1 MKNTASLKIQA
12 MKEGEPLPFSDSSW
26 NNCRAVL
33 LSSGVSPAA
42 PRDCLFAGEEMWP
55 YLGASCLDPPPALAA
70 FSSCSVGRL
79 FPTAWRGCPALRP
92 PRSAAVAEL
101 SFQTP
106 PTVLAGPRPVLPPHR
121 QRVYVACQ
129 SMLIVLVGAVPRY
142 HIDQEGIPASRAEL
156 AKHIHFASNFT
167 SIVTEWYLIDREAY
181 KVSLASSLFFAG
193 LLIGNITFGPLSDK
207 LGRKPVYI
215 SGLFFDVIFG
225 YVTALAPNYDIFAVS
240 RFFVGIVNGGMAL
253 VSFVLTQEY
262 VGKSFWSFTGSLT
275 NVTFA
280 VGIAVFA
287 LLGYCIREW
296 RYLAL
301 VSNTPGVFFLLLS
314 FMLPESPRW
323 LYSQGKTA
331 EAEDVLQYIALC
343 NGKER
348 LNLKLKPS
356 AGTLR
361 KDELAP
367 GILNLVKQPVL
378 RWRTILLMYI
388 WYVCSFVYY
397 GLTLN
402 AGELRGNLY
411 LNVALSGLVEVPA
424 FPLCMFF
431 IEKSWSGRR
440 KTMTCFLTFAGLACV
455 FTMFLPTNA
464 GLLLGP
470 TLLALCGKMMVSA
483 AFNILYIYT
492 SELYPT
498 VLRNAGL
505 GVCSMS
511 CRFGGILAPFVPS
524 MKSLSPSIPFVV
536 FGITGLSAGFLTLL
550 LPETLNKPIAE
561 SIDDLQSPRYQ
572 VLKNEEA
579 EQSS

>member
-1 MKNTASLKIQA
+1 MIVFCFK
-12 MKEGEPLPFSDSSW
+12 
-26 NNCRAVL
+26 
-33 LSSGVSPAA
+33 
-42 PRDCLFAGEEMWP
+42 
-55 YLGASCLDPPPALAA
+55 
-70 FSSCSVGRL
+70 
-79 FPTAWRGCPALRP
+79 
-92 PRSAAVAEL
+92 
-101 SFQTP
+101 
-106 PTVLAGPRPVLPPHR
+106 
-121 QRVYVACQ
+121 VYVACQ
-129 SMLIVLVGAVPRY
+129 SMLIVLVGAAPEYR
-142 HIDQEGIPASRAEL
+142 IDQEEIPFSRAEL
-156 AKHIHFASNFT
+156 AKHIHFADNFT
-167 SIVTEWYLIDREAY
+167 SIVTEWYLIEKEAY

-215 SGLFFDVIFG
+215 SGLFFDVVFG
-225 YVTALAPNYDIFAVS
+225 YVTALAPNYDIFAIS

-275 NVTFA
+275 NLMFA
-280 VGIAVFA
+280 VGIAVYA
-287 LLGYCIREW
+287 LLGYCVREW

-301 VSNTPGVFFLLLS
+301 VSNTPGIIFFLLS

-331 EAEDVLQYIALC
+331 EAEHVLQYIALG

-348 LNLKLKPS
+348 LNLKLKPT
-356 AGTLR
+356 AATLR
-361 KDELAP
+361 KGESAP
-367 GILNLVKQPVL
+367 GILNLVKHPVL
-378 RWRTILLMYI
+378 RWRTVILMYI

-411 LNVALSGLVEVPA
+411 LNVALYGLVEVPA

-440 KTMTCFLTFAGLACV
+440 RTMTSFLVFAGFACM
-455 FTMFLPTNA
+455 FSMFLPTNA
-464 GLLLGP
+464 GLFFSP

-483 AFNILYIYT
+483 AFNIVYIYT

-511 CRFGGILAPFVPS
+511 CRFGGVLAPFVPS
-524 MKSLSPSIPFVV
+524 MKSLGPSVPFMV
-536 FGITGLSAGFLTLL
+536 FGISGLSAGFLTLL
-550 LPETLNKPIAE
+550 LPETLNKPVAE
-561 SIDDLQSPRYQ
+561 SVEDLQIPKYQ
-572 VLKNEEA
+572 MLKNKKVNQSEENT
-579 EQSS
+579 

>member
-1 MKNTASLKIQA
+1 MAVGLEEAFGAAGEFGGGQRRLTAFL
-12 MKEGEPLPFSDSSW
+12 
-26 NNCRAVL
+26 VL
-33 LSSGVSPAA
+33 L
-42 PRDCLFAGEEMWP
+42 
-55 YLGASCLDPPPALAA
+55 
-70 FSSCSVGRL
+70 
-79 FPTAWRGCPALRP
+79 
-92 PRSAAVAEL
+92 
-101 SFQTP
+101 Q
-106 PTVLAGPRPVLPPHR
+106 
-121 QRVYVACQ
+121 VYVACQ
-129 SMLIVLVGAVPRY
+129 SMLIVLVGAVPEY
-142 HIDQEGIPASRAEL
+142 HIVQEGIPASRAEL
-156 AKHIHFASNFT
+156 AKHIHFADNFT
-167 SIVTEWYLIDREAY
+167 SIVTEASTSWYLIEQEAY
-181 KVSLASSLFFAG
+181 KVSLASSLYFAG

-215 SGLFFDVIFG
+215 SGLFFDVVFG
-225 YVTALAPNYDIFAVS
+225 YVTALAPNYDVFAVS

-275 NVTFA
+275 NMTFA
-280 VGIAVFA
+280 VGIAVYA
-287 LLGYCIREW
+287 LLGYCVREW

-301 VSNTPGVFFLLLS
+301 VSNTPGVIFFLLS

-323 LYSQGKTA
+323 LYSQGKTV
-331 EAEDVLQYIALC
+331 EAEDVLQYIALG
-343 NGKER
+343 NGRER

-356 AGTLR
+356 VGTLR
-361 KDELAP
+361 KDESAP
-367 GILNLVKQPVL
+367 AILNLVKHPVL
-378 RWRTILLMYI
+378 RWQTIVLMYI

-440 KTMTCFLTFAGLACV
+440 KTVTCFLIFAGFACIL
-455 FTMFLPTNA
+455 TMFLPTNA
-464 GLLLGP
+464 DLFLSP
-470 TLLALCGKMMVSA
+470 TLLVLCGKMMVSA
-483 AFNILYIYT
+483 AFNIMYIYT

-505 GVCSMS
+505 GICSMS

-524 MKSLSPSIPFVV
+524 MKSLSPSVPFVV
-536 FGITGLSAGFLTLL
+536 FGISGLSAGFLTLL

-561 SIDDLQSPRYQ
+561 NIEDLQSPKYQ
-572 VLKNEEA
+572 VLKNEE
-579 EQSS
+579 EE

>member
-1 MKNTASLKIQA
+1 MAAGPELDVEEALGAAGPFGRGQRRLTAFL
-12 MKEGEPLPFSDSSW
+12 
-26 NNCRAVL
+26 VL
-33 LSSGVSPAA
+33 L
-42 PRDCLFAGEEMWP
+42 
-55 YLGASCLDPPPALAA
+55 
-70 FSSCSVGRL
+70 
-79 FPTAWRGCPALRP
+79 
-92 PRSAAVAEL
+92 
-101 SFQTP
+101 Q
-106 PTVLAGPRPVLPPHR
+106 
-121 QRVYVACQ
+121 
-129 SMLIVLVGAVPRY
+129 
-142 HIDQEGIPASRAEL
+142 
-156 AKHIHFASNFT
+156 
-167 SIVTEWYLIDREAY
+167 WYLVDQEAY

-215 SGLFFDVIFG
+215 SGLFFDVLFG

-275 NVTFA
+275 NLTFA
-280 VGIAVFA
+280 VGIAVYA
-287 LLGYCIREW
+287 LLGYCVREW
-296 RYLAL
+296 RYLTL

-314 FMLPESPRW
+314 L
-323 LYSQGKTA
+323 
-331 EAEDVLQYIALC
+331 
-343 NGKER
+343 
-348 LNLKLKPS
+348 
-356 AGTLR
+356 
-361 KDELAP
+361 
-367 GILNLVKQPVL
+367 
-378 RWRTILLMYI
+378 
-388 WYVCSFVYY
+388 YVCSFVYY

-440 KTMTCFLTFAGLACV
+440 KTMTCFLIFAGFACI

-498 VLRNAGL
+498 VLR
-505 GVCSMS
+505 
-511 CRFGGILAPFVPS
+511 FGGILAPFVPS
-524 MKSLSPSIPFVV
+524 MKSLSPSVPFVV
-536 FGITGLSAGFLTLL
+536 FGISGLSAGFLTLL

-561 SIDDLQSPRYQ
+561 SIEDLQSPRYQ

-579 EQSS
+579 E

>member
-1 MKNTASLKIQA
+1 MALGLGLEEAFGAAGEFGGGQRRLTAL
-12 MKEGEPLPFSDSSW
+12 L
-26 NNCRAVL
+26 VL
-33 LSSGVSPAA
+33 L
-42 PRDCLFAGEEMWP
+42 
-55 YLGASCLDPPPALAA
+55 
-70 FSSCSVGRL
+70 
-79 FPTAWRGCPALRP
+79 
-92 PRSAAVAEL
+92 
-101 SFQTP
+101 Q
-106 PTVLAGPRPVLPPHR
+106 
-121 QRVYVACQ
+121 VYVACQ
-129 SMLIVLVGAVPRY
+129 SMLIVLVGAVPEY

-156 AKHIHFASNFT
+156 AKHIHFADNFT
-167 SIVTEWYLIDREAY
+167 SIVTEWYLIEREAY

-215 SGLFFDVIFG
+215 SGLFFDVVFG
-225 YVTALAPNYDIFAVS
+225 
-240 RFFVGIVNGGMAL
+240 
-253 VSFVLTQEY
+253 
-262 VGKSFWSFTGSLT
+262 
-275 NVTFA
+275 
-280 VGIAVFA
+280 
-287 LLGYCIREW
+287 
-296 RYLAL
+296 
-301 VSNTPGVFFLLLS
+301 
-314 FMLPESPRW
+314 MLPESPRW

-331 EAEDVLQYIALC
+331 EAEDVLQYIALG

-356 AGTLR
+356 AGTFR
-361 KDELAP
+361 KDESAL
-367 GILNLVKQPVL
+367 GILNLVKHPVL
-378 RWRTILLMYI
+378 RWRTIILMYI

-440 KTMTCFLTFAGLACV
+440 KTMTCFLIFAGFACI
-455 FTMFLPTNA
+455 FTMFLPTKA
-464 GLLLGP
+464 GLLLSP
-470 TLLALCGKMMVSA
+470 TSLALCGKMMVSA
-483 AFNILYIYT
+483 AFNIVYIYT

-524 MKSLSPSIPFVV
+524 MKSLSPSVPFVV
-536 FGITGLSAGFLTLL
+536 FGISGLSAGFLTLL

-561 SIDDLQSPRYQ
+561 SIEDLQSPKYQ

-579 EQSS
+579 EQIS

>member
-1 MKNTASLKIQA
+1 
-12 MKEGEPLPFSDSSW
+12 
-26 NNCRAVL
+26 
-33 LSSGVSPAA
+33 
-42 PRDCLFAGEEMWP
+42 
-55 YLGASCLDPPPALAA
+55 
-70 FSSCSVGRL
+70 
-79 FPTAWRGCPALRP
+79 
-92 PRSAAVAEL
+92 
-101 SFQTP
+101 
-106 PTVLAGPRPVLPPHR
+106 
-121 QRVYVACQ
+121 
-129 SMLIVLVGAVPRY
+129 MLIVLVGAVPRY

-156 AKHIHFASNFT
+156 AKHIRFASNFT
-167 SIVTEWYLIDREAY
+167 SIVTEWYLIDQEAY

-225 YVTALAPNYDIFAVS
+225 LLPAGPASRWMDKLGHFLLLVAL
-240 RFFVGIVNGGMAL
+240 
-253 VSFVLTQEY
+253 
-262 VGKSFWSFTGSLT
+262 GSLT

-550 LPETLNKPIAE
+550 LPETLNNPIAE

-572 VLKNEEA
+572 VLKNEET

>member
-1 MKNTASLKIQA
+1 MMFCFK
-12 MKEGEPLPFSDSSW
+12 
-26 NNCRAVL
+26 
-33 LSSGVSPAA
+33 
-42 PRDCLFAGEEMWP
+42 
-55 YLGASCLDPPPALAA
+55 
-70 FSSCSVGRL
+70 
-79 FPTAWRGCPALRP
+79 
-92 PRSAAVAEL
+92 
-101 SFQTP
+101 
-106 PTVLAGPRPVLPPHR
+106 
-121 QRVYVACQ
+121 VYVACQ
-129 SMLIVLVGAVPRY
+129 SMLIVLVGAVPEY
-142 HIDQEGIPASRAEL
+142 HRDQEGILGSRAEL
-156 AKHIHFASNFT
+156 AQHIHFASNFT
-167 SIVTEWYLIDREAY
+167 SIWYLIEQEAY

-215 SGLFFDVIFG
+215 SGLFLDVIFG
-225 YVTALAPNYDIFAVS
+225 YVTALAPNYDTFAVS

-275 NVTFA
+275 NLTFA
-280 VGIAVFA
+280 AGIAVYA
-287 LLGYCIREW
+287 LLGYCVRDW
-296 RYLAL
+296 RSLAL

-323 LYSQGKTA
+323 LYSQGKMA
-331 EAEDVLQYIALC
+331 EAEDVLQFIALG

-361 KDELAP
+361 KDEYP
-367 GILNLVKQPVL
+367 GILNLVRQPLL

-440 KTMTCFLTFAGLACV
+440 KTMTCFLVFAGFACI

-464 GLLLGP
+464 GFFLGP

-524 MKSLSPSIPFVV
+524 MKSFSPSVPFVV
-536 FGITGLSAGFLTLL
+536 FGISGLSAGFLTLL

-561 SIDDLQSPRYQ
+561 SIEDLQSHGYQ

-579 EQSS
+579 E

>member
-1 MKNTASLKIQA
+1 MAVGLEEAFGAAGEFGGGQRRLTAFL
-12 MKEGEPLPFSDSSW
+12 
-26 NNCRAVL
+26 VL
-33 LSSGVSPAA
+33 L
-42 PRDCLFAGEEMWP
+42 
-55 YLGASCLDPPPALAA
+55 
-70 FSSCSVGRL
+70 
-79 FPTAWRGCPALRP
+79 
-92 PRSAAVAEL
+92 
-101 SFQTP
+101 Q
-106 PTVLAGPRPVLPPHR
+106 
-121 QRVYVACQ
+121 VYVACQ
-129 SMLIVLVGAVPRY
+129 SMLIVLVGAVPEY
-142 HIDQEGIPASRAEL
+142 HIDQEGIPVSRAEL
-156 AKHIHFASNFT
+156 AKHIHFVDNFT
-167 SIVTEWYLIDREAY
+167 SIVTEWYLIEQEAY

-215 SGLFFDVIFG
+215 SGLFFDVVFG

-275 NVTFA
+275 NLTFA
-280 VGIAVFA
+280 VGIAVYA
-287 LLGYCIREW
+287 LLGYCVREW

-301 VSNTPGVFFLLLS
+301 VSNTPGVIFLLLS
-314 FMLPESPRW
+314 L
-323 LYSQGKTA
+323 
-331 EAEDVLQYIALC
+331 
-343 NGKER
+343 
-348 LNLKLKPS
+348 
-356 AGTLR
+356 
-361 KDELAP
+361 
-367 GILNLVKQPVL
+367 
-378 RWRTILLMYI
+378 
-388 WYVCSFVYY
+388 YVCSFVYY

-431 IEKSWSGRR
+431 IEKSCVFASHPLCGYLLPKAEQSGNPELLRVSCNLQFEYFGNDTLVSLRSGRR
-440 KTMTCFLTFAGLACV
+440 KTMTCFLMFAGFACI

-464 GLLLGP
+464 GLPLSP

-483 AFNILYIYT
+483 AFNIVYIYT

-524 MKSLSPSIPFVV
+524 MKSLSPSVPFVV
-536 FGITGLSAGFLTLL
+536 FGISGLSAGFLTLL

-561 SIDDLQSPRYQ
+561 TIEDLQSPKYQ

-579 EQSS
+579 EQTS

>member
-1 MKNTASLKIQA
+1 LN
-12 MKEGEPLPFSDSSW
+12 
-26 NNCRAVL
+26 
-33 LSSGVSPAA
+33 
-42 PRDCLFAGEEMWP
+42 EE
-55 YLGASCLDPPPALAA
+55 L
-70 FSSCSVGRL
+70 
-79 FPTAWRGCPALRP
+79 
-92 PRSAAVAEL
+92 
-101 SFQTP
+101 
-106 PTVLAGPRPVLPPHR
+106 TVFH
-121 QRVYVACQ
+121 QVYVACQ
-129 SMLIVLVGAVPRY
+129 SMLIVLVGAVPEY
-142 HIDQEGIPASRAEL
+142 HIDQEGFGTSRAEL
-156 AKHIHFASNFT
+156 AKRIHFADNFT
-167 SIVTEWYLIDREAY
+167 SIVTEWYLIEQEAY

-215 SGLFFDVIFG
+215 SGNIIFG
-225 YVTALAPNYDIFAVS
+225 IAHLKSPNYDIFAVS

-275 NVTFA
+275 NLTFA
-280 VGIAVFA
+280 VGIAVYA
-287 LLGYCIREW
+287 LLGYWVRQW

-301 VSNTPGVFFLLLS
+301 VSNSPGVIFLLLS

-323 LYSQGKTA
+323 LYSQGKMA
-331 EAEDVLQYIALC
+331 EAEDVLQYIALG

-367 GILNLVKQPVL
+367 GILNLIKHPVL
-378 RWRTILLMYI
+378 RWRTIVLMYI

-402 AGELRGNLY
+402 AGELKGNLY
-411 LNVALSGLVEVPA
+411 LNVALSGLAEVPA

-431 IEKSWSGRR
+431 IEKSCK
-440 KTMTCFLTFAGLACV
+440 KTVYLCLQLVFSFLK
-455 FTMFLPTNA
+455 
-464 GLLLGP
+464 GLLLSP

-483 AFNILYIYT
+483 AFNIVYIYT

-511 CRFGGILAPFVPS
+511 CRFAGVLAPFVPS
-524 MKSLSPSIPFVV
+524 MKSLSPSVPFVV
-536 FGITGLSAGFLTLL
+536 FGISGLSAGFLTLL

-561 SIDDLQSPRYQ
+561 TIEDLQSSKYQ
-572 VLKNEEA
+572 VLKTEEA
-579 EQSS
+579 E

>member
-1 MKNTASLKIQA
+1 MGLELEEAFVAAGAFGPGQRRLT
-12 MKEGEPLPFSDSSW
+12 
-26 NNCRAVL
+26 VL
-33 LSSGVSPAA
+33 L
-42 PRDCLFAGEEMWP
+42 
-55 YLGASCLDPPPALAA
+55 
-70 FSSCSVGRL
+70 
-79 FPTAWRGCPALRP
+79 
-92 PRSAAVAEL
+92 
-101 SFQTP
+101 
-106 PTVLAGPRPVLPPHR
+106 VLL
-121 QRVYVACQ
+121 QVYVACQ
-129 SMLIVLVGAVPRY
+129 SMLIVLVGAVPEY
-142 HIDQEGIPASRAEL
+142 HRDQEGLLVSRAEL
-156 AKHIHFASNFT
+156 AKHVHFARNFT
-167 SIVTEWYLIDREAY
+167 SIWYLIEQEAY

-215 SGLFFDVIFG
+215 SGLFFDVVFG

-275 NVTFA
+275 NLTFA
-280 VGIAVFA
+280 VGIAVYA
-287 LLGYCIREW
+287 LLGYCVREW
-296 RYLAL
+296 RYLTFA
-301 VSNTPGVFFLLLS
+301 VNTPGVFFLLLS

-323 LYSQGKTA
+323 LYSQGKMA
-331 EAEDVLQYIALC
+331 QAEDVLQYIALG
-343 NGKER
+343 NGKGR
-348 LNLKLKPS
+348 LNLKLKPN
-356 AGTLR
+356 AGTSR
-361 KDELAP
+361 KDESAA
-367 GILNLVKQPVL
+367 GILTLVKHPVF
-378 RWRTILLMYI
+378 RWRTLVLMYL

-440 KTMTCFLTFAGLACV
+440 KTMMCFLIFAGFTCI
-455 FTMFLPTNA
+455 FTMFLPTSA
-464 GLLLGP
+464 GLLLSP
-470 TLLALCGKMMVSA
+470 TLLSLCGKMMVSA

-498 VLRNAGL
+498 LLRNAGL

-511 CRFGGILAPFVPS
+511 CRLGGILAPFVPS
-524 MKSLSPSIPFVV
+524 MKSLSPSVPFVV
-536 FGITGLSAGFLTLL
+536 FGISGLSAGFLTLL

-561 SIDDLQSPRYQ
+561 SIEDLQSHRYQ
-572 VLKNEEA
+572 VLQNEDPEYFF
-579 EQSS
+579 